1 MTKKVETTSMRLK
14 STTGVVAL
22 ALLAACSA
30 QQPRTSK
37 VIWQKVDGGT
47 PTRQEL
53 EAAAEAC
60 EARTNKS
67 GGSGTG
73 RFGHIEWASH
83 MLDCMKEKG
92 YVRIEVAADPAATPG
107 TE

>member
-1 MTKKVETTSMRLK
+1 MRSK
-14 STTGVVAL
+14 STAGVVVL

-30 QQPRTSK
+30 QQPQKSK
-37 VIWQKVDGGT
+37 MIWQKVDGGT

-53 EAAAEAC
+53 EAAADAC
-60 EARTNKS
+60 QIRTNKS

-83 MLDCMKEKG
+83 MLECMKEQG
-92 YVRIEVAADPAATPG
+92 YERVEVPADPPATPG
-107 TE
+107 DE

>member
-1 MTKKVETTSMRLK
+1 MRLK
-14 STTGVVAL
+14 STTGVVAFV
-22 ALLAACSA
+22 LLAACSA
-30 QQPRTSK
+30 QQPQKSK

-53 EAAAEAC
+53 EAAADAC
-60 EARTNKS
+60 QVQTEKS

-92 YVRIEVAADPAATPG
+92 YERIEVPADPAVTPG
-107 TE
+107 EE